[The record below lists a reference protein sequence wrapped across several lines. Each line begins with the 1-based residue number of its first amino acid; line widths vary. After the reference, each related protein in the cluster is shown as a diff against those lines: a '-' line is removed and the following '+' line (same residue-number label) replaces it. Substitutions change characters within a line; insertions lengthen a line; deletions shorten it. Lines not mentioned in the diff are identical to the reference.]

1 MKDFGDKSLHPI
13 DDANS
18 TNGSPI
24 RVSNQNNSF
33 DQSNSFTSSF
43 SVAMSVMATSTIY
56 MEEQLAKMARVIA
69 KLTKTIKEKDLQI
82 DSFVNKIETQVQNTV
97 ESSQGLTLLLGITS
111 PRNAPPMS
119 KSVQVGRQ
127 TVEFASVALLSV
139 QQLQDMIT
147 NIIIA

>member
-1 MKDFGDKSLHPI
+1 MKDFRDKSLHLI

-24 RVSNQNNSF
+24 GVSKQNNSF

-43 SVAMSVMATSTIY
+43 SVAISVMATSTIY
-56 MEEQLAKMARVIA
+56 MEEQLAKMARAIT
-69 KLTKTIKEKDLQI
+69 KLTKTIKETYLQI
-82 DSFVNKIETQVQNTV
+82 NSFMNKVETQVQNTV

-111 PRNAPPMS
+111 PRNAPTMS